1 MAKPPVNDLMRKR
14 AASYVGPAQSTPS
27 RVVNEVKG
35 YTAQRAHEGLQTIRS
50 GANPSMLD
58 TIMGAMGVPVSGLKM
73 AGGAM
78 QTALSPVGGLGETLG
93 HEMWPDPGD
102 PRAGRLGSLAEAV
115 TPVPGEKIAEGLNF
129 TRTAANALLR
139 RGGPVVRSAMEEASP
154 VLRTLSGAPASPH
167 QVAAASWE
175 KVADLQGRQAA
186 PTIQV
191 AARQDALAR
200 SSALGIQPSGS
211 AQDMVNTHLQYHGA
225 PNRPQPV
232 PPSQGVPRQ
241 PGLPSYP
248 DPMRFVPS

>member
-14 AASYVGPAQSTPS
+14 AATYVGPAQSTPS

-78 QTALSPVGGLGETLG
+78 QTALSPIGGLGQTLG

-102 PRAGRLGSLAEAV
+102 PRAGRLGDLAEAV

-139 RGGPVVRSAMEEASP
+139 RGGPAVRSAMEEASP
-154 VLRTLSGAPASPH
+154 VLRTLSGAPPTPH
-167 QVAAASWE
+167 QQAAAAWE
-175 KVADLQGRQAA
+175 KVGDLQMQQAPQSAIGPARQAA
-186 PTIQV
+186 VQ
-191 AARQDALAR
+191 Q
-200 SSALGIQPSGS
+200 SQALGVAPSGS

-232 PPSQGVPRQ
+232 PPSQGAPRQ
-241 PGLPSYP
+241 PSLPSYP
-248 DPMRFVPS
+248 DPMRFQPT